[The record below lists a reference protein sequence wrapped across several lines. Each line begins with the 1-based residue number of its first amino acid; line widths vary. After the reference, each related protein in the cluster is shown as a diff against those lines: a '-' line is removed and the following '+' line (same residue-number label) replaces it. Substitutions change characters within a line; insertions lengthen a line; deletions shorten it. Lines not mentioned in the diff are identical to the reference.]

1 MKKRILS
8 LAVMLCL
15 VFSLA
20 ACGGDSSK
28 ESTTQETATEE
39 STTQETTEDTSGSE
53 EGVTLED
60 YFNSDAMQALVES
73 TKEQYEEQGI
83 TAAMYAEGDE
93 LKYDFTVT
101 TMTGLSEEELT
112 AFSDALAAS
121 MESAA
126 STFQDTADQAKEV
139 VTNDTVTVVVTYFDG
154 DGNVLYTQSFTAA
167 E

>member
-20 ACGGDSSK
+20 ACGGDSGK
-28 ESTTQETATEE
+28 ESTTQE
-39 STTQETTEDTSGSE
+39 STEDTSGSE

>member
-1 MKKRILS
+1 
-8 LAVMLCL
+8 MLCL

-101 TMTGLSEEELT
+101 TMTGLSEEELA

>member
-1 MKKRILS
+1 
-8 LAVMLCL
+8 MLCL

-39 STTQETTEDTSGSE
+39 STTQETTEDASNSE

-154 DGNVLYTQSFTAA
+154 DGNVLYTQSFTSA

>member
-39 STTQETTEDTSGSE
+39 STTQETTDDTSDSE

-101 TMTGLSEEELT
+101 TMTGLSEEELA

-139 VTNDTVTVVVTYFDG
+139 VTNDTVTVVVSYFDG

>member
-28 ESTTQETATEE
+28 ESTTQETAIEE
-39 STTQETTEDTSGSE
+39 STTQETTEDTSDSE

-139 VTNDTVTVVVTYFDG
+139 VTNDTVTVVVSYFDG

>member
-93 LKYDFTVT
+93 LKYDFTVN
-101 TMTGLSEEELT
+101 TMTGLSEEELA

-139 VTNDTVTVVVTYFDG
+139 VTNDTVTVVVSYFDG

>member
-20 ACGGDSSK
+20 ACGGGSSK

-39 STTQETTEDTSGSE
+39 STTQETTEDTSDSE

-154 DGNVLYTQSFTAA
+154 DGNVLYTQSFTSA

>member
-39 STTQETTEDTSGSE
+39 STSQETTQDTSGSE

-154 DGNVLYTQSFTAA
+154 DGNVLYTQSFTSA

>member
-39 STTQETTEDTSGSE
+39 STTQETTEDTSDSE

-93 LKYDFTVT
+93 LKYDFTVN
-101 TMTGLSEEELT
+101 TMTGLSEEELA

>member
-1 MKKRILS
+1 
-8 LAVMLCL
+8 MLCL

-60 YFNSDAMQALVES
+60 YFNSDAMQ
-73 TKEQYEEQGI
+73 
-83 TAAMYAEGDE
+83 E
-93 LKYDFTVT
+93 LA
-101 TMTGLSEEELT
+101 

-139 VTNDTVTVVVTYFDG
+139 VTNDTVTVVVSYFDG

>member
-93 LKYDFTVT
+93 LKYDFTVN
-101 TMTGLSEEELT
+101 TMTGLSEEELA

-154 DGNVLYTQSFTAA
+154 DSNVLYTQSFTSA

>member
-1 MKKRILS
+1 
-8 LAVMLCL
+8 MLCL

-39 STTQETTEDTSGSE
+39 STTQESTEDTSGSE

-154 DGNVLYTQSFTAA
+154 DGNVLYTQSFTSA

>member
-154 DGNVLYTQSFTAA
+154 DSNVLYTQSFTSA

>member
-1 MKKRILS
+1 
-8 LAVMLCL
+8 MLCL

-101 TMTGLSEEELT
+101 TMTGLSEEELA

-154 DGNVLYTQSFTAA
+154 DGNVLYTQSFTSA

>member
-1 MKKRILS
+1 
-8 LAVMLCL
+8 MLCL

-39 STTQETTEDTSGSE
+39 STTQESTEDTSGSE

-101 TMTGLSEEELT
+101 TMTGLSEEELA

-139 VTNDTVTVVVTYFDG
+139 VTNDTVTVVVSYFDG
-154 DGNVLYTQSFTAA
+154 DGNVLYTQSFTSA

>member
-39 STTQETTEDTSGSE
+39 STTQETTEDTSDSE

>member
-39 STTQETTEDTSGSE
+39 STTQETTEDTSDSE

-101 TMTGLSEEELT
+101 TMTGLSEEELA

-154 DGNVLYTQSFTAA
+154 DGNVLYTQSFTSA

>member
-8 LAVMLCL
+8 LAVMFCL

-93 LKYDFTVT
+93 LKYDFTVN
-101 TMTGLSEEELT
+101 TMTGLSEEELA

-139 VTNDTVTVVVTYFDG
+139 VTNDTVTVVVSYFDG

>member
-1 MKKRILS
+1 
-8 LAVMLCL
+8 MLCL

-39 STTQETTEDTSGSE
+39 STSQETTEDTSGSE

-101 TMTGLSEEELT
+101 TMTGLSEEELA

-126 STFQDTADQAKEV
+126 STFQDTADRAKEV
-139 VTNDTVTVVVTYFDG
+139 VTNDTVTVVVSYFDG

>member
-154 DGNVLYTQSFTAA
+154 DGNVLYTQSFTSA

>member
-39 STTQETTEDTSGSE
+39 STSQETTEDTSGSE

-93 LKYDFTVT
+93 LKYDFTVN
-101 TMTGLSEEELT
+101 TMTGLSEEELA

-139 VTNDTVTVVVTYFDG
+139 VTNDTVTVVVSYFDG

>member
-1 MKKRILS
+1 
-8 LAVMLCL
+8 MLCL

-39 STTQETTEDTSGSE
+39 STTQESTEDTSGSE

-93 LKYDFTVT
+93 LKYDFTVN
-101 TMTGLSEEELT
+101 TMTGLSEEELA

-139 VTNDTVTVVVTYFDG
+139 VTNDTVTVVVSYFDG
-154 DGNVLYTQSFTAA
+154 DGNVLYTQSFTAG

>member
-1 MKKRILS
+1 
-8 LAVMLCL
+8 MLCL

-101 TMTGLSEEELT
+101 TMTGLSEEELA

-154 DGNVLYTQSFTAA
+154 DGNVLYTQSFTSAV
-167 E
+167 

>member
-1 MKKRILS
+1 
-8 LAVMLCL
+8 MLCL

-20 ACGGDSSK
+20 ACGGDSGK
-28 ESTTQETATEE
+28 ESTTQETA
-39 STTQETTEDTSGSE
+39 EDTSDSE

-93 LKYDFTVT
+93 LKYDFTVN
-101 TMTGLSEEELT
+101 TMTGLSEEELA

-139 VTNDTVTVVVTYFDG
+139 VTNDTVTVVVSYFDG

>member
-1 MKKRILS
+1 
-8 LAVMLCL
+8 MLCL

-139 VTNDTVTVVVTYFDG
+139 VTNDTVTVVVSYFDG

>member
-1 MKKRILS
+1 MF
-8 LAVMLCL
+8 CL

-93 LKYDFTVT
+93 LKYDFTVN
-101 TMTGLSEEELT
+101 TMTGLSEEELA

-139 VTNDTVTVVVTYFDG
+139 VTNDTVTVVVSYFDG

>member
-1 MKKRILS
+1 
-8 LAVMLCL
+8 
-15 VFSLA
+15 
-20 ACGGDSSK
+20 
-28 ESTTQETATEE
+28 
-39 STTQETTEDTSGSE
+39 
-53 EGVTLED
+53 
-60 YFNSDAMQALVES
+60 MQALVES

-93 LKYDFTVT
+93 LKYDFTVN

-139 VTNDTVTVVVTYFDG
+139 VTNDTVTVVVSYFDG

>member
-1 MKKRILS
+1 
-8 LAVMLCL
+8 
-15 VFSLA
+15 
-20 ACGGDSSK
+20 
-28 ESTTQETATEE
+28 
-39 STTQETTEDTSGSE
+39 
-53 EGVTLED
+53 
-60 YFNSDAMQALVES
+60 MQALVES

-101 TMTGLSEEELT
+101 TMTGLSEEELA

>member
-39 STTQETTEDTSGSE
+39 STTQESTEDTSGSE

-154 DGNVLYTQSFTAA
+154 DGNVLYTQSFTSA

>member
-1 MKKRILS
+1 
-8 LAVMLCL
+8 MLCL

-39 STTQETTEDTSGSE
+39 STSQETTEDTSGSE

-154 DGNVLYTQSFTAA
+154 DGNVLYTQSFTSA

>member
-39 STTQETTEDTSGSE
+39 STSQETTEDTSGSE

-154 DGNVLYTQSFTAA
+154 DGNVLYTQSFTSA

>member
-1 MKKRILS
+1 
-8 LAVMLCL
+8 MLCL

-39 STTQETTEDTSGSE
+39 STTQETTEDTSDSE

-93 LKYDFTVT
+93 LKYDFTVN

>member
-1 MKKRILS
+1 MF
-8 LAVMLCL
+8 CL

-93 LKYDFTVT
+93 LKYDFTVN
-101 TMTGLSEEELT
+101 TMTGLSEEELA

-154 DGNVLYTQSFTAA
+154 DGNVLYTQSFTSA

>member
-1 MKKRILS
+1 
-8 LAVMLCL
+8 MLCL

-39 STTQETTEDTSGSE
+39 STTQESTEDTSGSE

-101 TMTGLSEEELT
+101 TMTGLSEEELA

-139 VTNDTVTVVVTYFDG
+139 VTNDTVTVVVSYFDG
-154 DGNVLYTQSFTAA
+154 DGNVLYTQSFTAG

>member
-39 STTQETTEDTSGSE
+39 STTQETTEDTSDSE

-93 LKYDFTVT
+93 LKYDFTVN
-101 TMTGLSEEELT
+101 TMTGLSEEELA

-139 VTNDTVTVVVTYFDG
+139 VTNDTVTVVVSYFDG

>member
-101 TMTGLSEEELT
+101 TMTGLSEEELS

>member
-1 MKKRILS
+1 
-8 LAVMLCL
+8 MLCL

-39 STTQETTEDTSGSE
+39 STTQETTEDTSDSE

-93 LKYDFTVT
+93 LKYDFTVN
-101 TMTGLSEEELT
+101 TMTGLSEEELA

>member
-28 ESTTQETATEE
+28 EATTQETATEE
-39 STTQETTEDTSGSE
+39 STTQETTEDTSDSE

-101 TMTGLSEEELT
+101 TMTGLSEEELA

-154 DGNVLYTQSFTAA
+154 DGNVLYTQSFTSA